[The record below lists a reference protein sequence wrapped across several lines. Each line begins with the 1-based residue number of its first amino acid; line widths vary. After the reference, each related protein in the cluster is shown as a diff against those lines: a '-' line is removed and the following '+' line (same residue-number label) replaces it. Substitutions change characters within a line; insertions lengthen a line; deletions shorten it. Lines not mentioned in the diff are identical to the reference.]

1 VFGTLDGGET
11 WGETALPNGVQHIY
25 ALACG

>member
-1 VFGTLDGGET
+1 VFGTRDGGET
-11 WGETALPNGVQHIY
+11 WRATPLPPDVRHIY